1 MGNVITVPAVNDAPI
16 LPDITSEIANEPDS
30 CLKYNLV
37 ITFWSFLTTLAT
49 SPLAL
54 PPFWNILSP
63 TEKSPTGFVTSI
75 AILSNSDFINHSNC
89 AKFERAFESTSLSIR
104 LLKTNLIELSVP
116 FAL

>member
-1 MGNVITVPAVNDAPI
+1 MYTVLAVKDDPVGPVTLSPSVK
-16 LPDITSEIANEPDS
+16 LPDN

-37 ITFWSFLTTLAT
+37 ITFWSFLTIFAI

-54 PPFWNILSP
+54 PPVSLILSP
-63 TEKSPTGFVTSI
+63 TKNWPLAFVTLI
-75 AILSNSDFINHSNC
+75 ATLSNSDLINHSNC
-89 AKFERAFESTSLSIR
+89 CKFLRAFSSTSLSIR